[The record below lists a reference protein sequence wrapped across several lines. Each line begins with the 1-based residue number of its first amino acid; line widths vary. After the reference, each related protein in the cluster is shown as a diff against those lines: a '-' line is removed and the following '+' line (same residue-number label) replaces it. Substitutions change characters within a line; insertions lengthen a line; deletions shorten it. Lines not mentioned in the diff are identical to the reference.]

1 MVESILS
8 TVHLNV
14 SFRRFLS
21 PNNLRLW
28 NDLVGRIM
36 HVRLNDQKDVF
47 TWNLHQNG
55 LYIVHPLYLALINS
69 GTAHINKQLWRVK
82 VLLKIKNFMRYM
94 KKRGNHDKR

>member
-28 NDLVGRIM
+28 NDLVERIM

-55 LYIVHPLYLALINS
+55 LYIVRPLYLALINS
-69 GTAHINKQLWRVK
+69 GTT
-82 VLLKIKNFMRYM
+82 LLKIKNFMRYM
-94 KKRGNHDKR
+94 KKEVILTKDNLAK